1 MRKAALALAGV
12 MLVGSLTGCS
22 GREELDALN
31 GLEALNSES
40 SVTSNYSLSYT
51 DEQNMVYAQVSSR
64 KLLDLSRL
72 EKCTDNEIQ
81 AVTNFMT
88 NVDNQLIGRYRVNSY
103 ENQVEKFILEDMA
116 PDESV
121 IDTYLTD
128 YLLSFF
134 ERSPYYWQRTQTT
147 VRGIDPSSRSII
159 VDVKYKTI
167 GFEKEVVPPSTIT
180 HGEPNYDLLMQNRY
194 TKWTNILELQLSNPN
209 DPDLQMLRNDF
220 ERYYGDPEEIIKAQ
234 RSLSPTGA
242 IYETGNQRTYTGMI
256 DSENEKGSA
265 TCTVRYILVPN
276 YVLGINLGMTCDH
289 MYIIDYKLDNDITA
303 DLSVFNKEGYAT
315 VADSVY
321 DLAHRY
327 FTCVDES
334 NFDGLYKLVNNFDGL
349 DKFYEDQ
356 FDSTYQKHDGFS
368 ISLFDIV
375 GTHITCG
382 ITVSTKERAKNSNMT
397 FPIYTD
403 RYYAELELVDDTLKI
418 DNLVHISRVLEGEPS
433 IDTEA
438 ADVSGF
444 SASIDLDNDA
454 KLAIEKLICD
464 FSSIQLLGDTDSDE
478 FSRIV
483 DISIS
488 QNQLSSL
495 KNNMMLIKGA
505 RKVVFLQLYK
515 QGTSNYASVRCKE
528 LFQDE
533 TNAIIE
539 AAVTYEFI
547 LKGGRWYVYNY
558 DVNSSVRLD
567 TTNLNMT
574 GSLCLV
580 SPGKVESYSSQ
591 ITSTMATNIEEVSD
605 TSVSFNHDEYEP
617 QLKSGV
623 QEQGYRTLTPA
634 EVTEEVFDR
643 IAMTASS
650 ELLYQDFNS
659 KVDML
664 LEAAVGNEEA
674 LTILHEVK
682 QMGYEAVAVSYNI
695 LNSLY
700 LADEITD
707 IKTDLDTRLNNLCD
721 AIMLLRNNGLEDY
734 EYDLTSI
741 VSVLR
746 ALNRVA
752 NN

>member
-1 MRKAALALAGV
+1 VLLAG
-12 MLVGSLTGCS
+12 SLSGCS
-22 GREELDALN
+22 GREEIDELN
-31 GLEALNSES
+31 NLSALNSES

-81 AVTNFMT
+81 AVNNFMT

-103 ENQVEKFILEDMA
+103 DSQVEKFIVEDMA

-134 ERSPYYWQRTQTT
+134 ERTPYYWQRTQTT
-147 VRGIDPSSRSII
+147 IRGIDPSSRSII

-167 GFEKEVVPPSTIT
+167 GFEKEVMPPSTIT
-180 HGEPNYDLLMQNRY
+180 HGEPNYDLLMRNRY
-194 TKWTNILELQLSNPN
+194 LKWTNILELRLNNPN
-209 DPDLQMLRNDF
+209 DPDLQMLENDF
-220 ERYYGDPEEIIKAQ
+220 TRYYGDAEDIIDAQ

-242 IYETGNQRTYTGMI
+242 VYETGNQRTYTGMI

-265 TCTVRYILVPN
+265 TCTVRYVLVPD
-276 YVLGINLGMTCDH
+276 YVLGINLGMTCQH
-289 MYIIDYKLDNDITA
+289 MYIMEYKLDNDITA
-303 DLSVFNKEGYAT
+303 DLSIFTKEGYAT

-334 NFDGLYKLVNNFDGL
+334 NFDGLYKLMNNFNGL

-368 ISLFDIV
+368 ISLFDIT

-418 DNLVHISRVLEGEPS
+418 DNMVHVSRVLEGEPS

-444 SASIDLDNDA
+444 SASIDLDNDD

-464 FSSIQLLGDTDSDE
+464 FSAIQLLGDTDSDQ
-478 FSRIV
+478 FSSIV

-495 KNNMMLIKGA
+495 KDNMMLVKGVK
-505 RKVVFLQLYK
+505 KVSFLQLYK
-515 QGTSNYASVRCKE
+515 QGTSNYAAVKCKE

-533 TNAIIE
+533 TNAVIE
-539 AAVTYEFI
+539 AATTYEFI

-567 TTNLNMT
+567 TTNLNMS
-574 GSLCLV
+574 GCLCLV
-580 SPGKVESYSSQ
+580 TPGKVESYSSQ

-605 TSVSFNHDEYEP
+605 TSVSFNHEEYEP

-634 EVTEEVFDR
+634 EVSEEVFDK
-643 IAMTASS
+643 IAMMASS
-650 ELLYQDFNS
+650 ELLYTDFNEMA
-659 KVDML
+659 DTL
-664 LEAAVGNEEA
+664 IEAATGNEEA
-674 LTILHEVK
+674 LEVLHQVK
-682 QMGYEAVAVSYNI
+682 QTGYETVAVAYNVI
-695 LNSLY
+695 NSLY
-700 LADEITD
+700 LDTEITD
-707 IKTDLDTRLNNLCD
+707 IRTDLDTRVNALCD
-721 AIMLLRNNGLEDY
+721 ELAALRNKGMEDY
-734 EYDLTSI
+734 EYNLTT
-741 VSVLR
+741 VANVLR
-746 ALNRVA
+746 SLLRIA